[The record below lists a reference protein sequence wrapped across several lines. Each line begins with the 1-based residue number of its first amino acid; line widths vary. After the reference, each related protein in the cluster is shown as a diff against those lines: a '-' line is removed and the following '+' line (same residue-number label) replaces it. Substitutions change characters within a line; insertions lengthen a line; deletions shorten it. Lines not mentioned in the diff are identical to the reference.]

1 MMGMSG
7 SGPLGAE
14 AHIAWLG
21 QPAQESAW
29 PAVRDSGPGQCSA
42 RISLVSC
49 FGRVANRETEGWRGR
64 RTRLRR
70 NELRRGLERRFEIDL
85 HRLFDVYGLF

>member
-1 MMGMSG
+1 MEMSG

-29 PAVRDSGPGQCSA
+29 PAVRDSGPGQCSV
-42 RISLVSC
+42 IILSV
-49 FGRVANRETEGWRGR
+49 FQVAKREVYSWRGKH
-64 RTRLRR
+64 TGFRR
-70 NELRRGLERRFEIDL
+70 NELRRGLERRFKIYL
-85 HRLFDVYGLF
+85 HRLFDVYWLF